1 MFVIYVECISYQCGV
16 LVINVVCIFY
26 VYGVYLLSIHCVFV
40 IYVGLFVIYLVCIF
54 FYAVC
59 VCYVCWVY
67 HPSFT
72 TGIATDVLILGL
84 VNVGNGRQGGSGA
97 LTDQSAFAVRY
108 DDVAT

>member
-1 MFVIYVECISYQCGV
+1 MW
-16 LVINVVCIFY
+16 
-26 VYGVYLLSIHCVFV
+26 CVFV
-40 IYVGLFVIYLVCIF
+40 IYSLCICHLCGVICHLFSLYF